1 MKKHRAT
8 RVLVGTSAAIACV
21 AAAHAHHS
29 YAAFDRCAPYTIE
42 GEIDAVE
49 WINPHITMSVKTSAT
64 TYRIEWFAVQ
74 QLPRFGLE
82 AGVLKPGDRVSM
94 TGSRNRDPQVNMLAL
109 LTQISRP
116 SDGWTWSRPQT
127 DVCRESDR
135 ATR

>member
-1 MKKHRAT
+1 MKHESI
-8 RVLVGTSAAIACV
+8 RVLLAASAAVAFS
-21 AAAHAHHS
+21 AAAQAHHS
-29 YAAFDRCAPYTIE
+29 YAAFDRCTSHTIE
-42 GEIDAVE
+42 GQVEAVE
-49 WINPHITMSVKTSAT
+49 WINPHITMSVKTAET

-74 QLPRFGLE
+74 QLSRFGLE

-94 TGSRNRDPQVNMLAL
+94 TGSMNRDLKVKMLAL

-135 ATR
+135 AAR